1 MRASIF
7 SLALTALSLHAQ
19 EPFGNPT
26 MFAREP
32 NIRTFL
38 YGEFFFASVREE
50 GLTYAIRSNDG
61 NVLHGKFL
69 ELPDRWRPGFRIGFG
84 SHLGHDAWEL
94 SADWTYFYSDIIQ
107 TSHAP
112 LAPAGTTF
120 LVPLYIDASSYT
132 QFLTGK
138 SIQKAKENWVLSFN
152 SLIFALSRTY
162 FLSKELGIR
171 PQTGLFAGWI
181 DQDVD
186 ISYQSYASPPGGGN
200 DVVQANT
207 YIENDS
213 WKVGPFLG
221 SKLDW
226 YILRK
231 FRIFGGAQAGTLYRR
246 LNFQQTQVSVGNSN
260 GDFRVVLPA
269 TLRRLQPYLGCQ
281 LGIAWNSFI
290 HHSRNFFEIA
300 LQYESQYFW
309 HEFES
314 RMFYEQVAGSQ
325 NRSIDNYGDLSL
337 QGAAL
342 HLRLDF

>member
-1 MRASIF
+1 MRALIF
-7 SLALTALSLHAQ
+7 SLAALSLHAQ
-19 EPFGNPT
+19 EPYGNPT
-26 MFAREP
+26 MFARQP
-32 NIRTFL
+32 DIRTFL
-38 YGEFFFASVREE
+38 YGDFFFASVRED

-94 SADWTYFYSDIIQ
+94 SADWTNFRSDIVQ

-112 LAPAGTTF
+112 VASGGTF
-120 LVPLYIDASSYT
+120 LVPLYIDASSYS

-138 SIQKAKENWVLSFN
+138 SIQEAKENWALSFN
-152 SLIFALSRTY
+152 ELIFALSRTY
-162 FLSKELGIR
+162 YLSKELGIR
-171 PQTGLFAGWI
+171 PQAGLLAAWI

-186 ISYQSYASPPGGGN
+186 ISYRSTVAPPGGGN
-200 DVVQANT
+200 DVVQYNT
-207 YIENDS
+207 YIENDT
-213 WKVGPFLG
+213 WKVGPYLG

-226 YILRK
+226 YVLRK

-246 LNFQQTQVSVGNSN
+246 LNFQQTQVSVGNSG
-260 GDFRVVLPA
+260 GDFRIVLPA
-269 TLRRLQPYLGCQ
+269 HERRLQPYLGCQ
-281 LGIAWNSFI
+281 LGIGWNSFI

-300 LQYESQYFW
+300 LQYECQYFW

-314 RMFYEQVAGSQ
+314 RMFYEQVTGSQ
-325 NRSIDNYGDLSL
+325 NRSVNQYGDLSL

-342 HLRLDF
+342 RFRLDF